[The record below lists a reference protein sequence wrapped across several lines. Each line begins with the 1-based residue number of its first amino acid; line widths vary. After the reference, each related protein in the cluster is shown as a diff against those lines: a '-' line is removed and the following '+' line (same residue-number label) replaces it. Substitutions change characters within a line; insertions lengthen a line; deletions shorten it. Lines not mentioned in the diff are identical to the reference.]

1 MPISNTT
8 PTKTTFYDSSRLG
21 ITSHAMAI
29 ISKYVSRRDLGVSSS
44 KYCGILVFK
53 NIHHYSYASHEN
65 TCTIFRSLYSEGNMS
80 SLFSLFLFASNA
92 HAHGIWGHIHVT
104 GWAIEYTKNPELQE
118 FFSDPV
124 VRNSALFGSAFTDS
138 GYFPFVES
146 IAQHSNIYSEY
157 THWEPYVEDYIK
169 WMLQNDPPPFTSLA
183 SKKRVAFLM
192 GTASHGLQDE
202 IFDSLFIH
210 WGEEKDGEGQETL
223 DPACDGFLAREGE
236 LRFYPYEEIPLE
248 PLIDIYSRLDP
259 DITEQVIADSVAMM
273 VGLYVN
279 EDSGQNTAR
288 QLADLY
294 GENLIWSEQHYLD
307 PNIPGSIQSEI
318 IPTSR
323 YMEAIW
329 KRLHN
334 EFTSDDILIATFP
347 EEHRY
352 LNSTE
357 ADSVG
362 SWSTLIFGAGVD
374 AARID
379 ASLRSWNGKLVSTSL
394 KGTQWGAEW
403 TRLVRIL
410 PEEDLKQNTQYIV
423 NLRTIE
429 AINGKSK
436 EQIGFLFKTECTNP
450 SSVQCLTTGTPDVA
464 SRTGEKPEE
473 TAKKTMGC
481 SHNSQDSDLAWLLIG
496 LGSILLWQRK
506 TQQKT

>member
-1 MPISNTT
+1 
-8 PTKTTFYDSSRLG
+8 
-21 ITSHAMAI
+21 
-29 ISKYVSRRDLGVSSS
+29 
-44 KYCGILVFK
+44 
-53 NIHHYSYASHEN
+53 
-65 TCTIFRSLYSEGNMS
+65 MS
-80 SLFSLFLFASNA
+80 SLFSLFLFVSNA
-92 HAHGIWGHIHVT
+92 NAHGIWGHIHVT
-104 GWAIEYTKNPELQE
+104 GWAIEYTNNPELQE

-157 THWEPYVEDYIK
+157 THWEPYVEDYIQ
-169 WMLQNDPPPFTSLA
+169 WMLQNDPPPFTSLE

-202 IFDSLFIH
+202 IFDSLFLH

-236 LRFYPYEEIPLE
+236 LRFYPSEEIPLE
-248 PLIDIYSRLDP
+248 PLLDIYARLDP
-259 DITEQVIADSVAMM
+259 DIDEQIIADSVAMM

-279 EDSGQNTAR
+279 EDSGQNTAG
-288 QLADLY
+288 QLAEMY

-334 EFTSDDILIATFP
+334 EFTADDILIATFP

-357 ADSVG
+357 ASSVG
-362 SWSTLIFGAGVD
+362 SWSTLVFGAGVD
-374 AARID
+374 GAQID
-379 ASLRSWNGKLVSTSL
+379 ASLRSWSGDLLPSSL
-394 KGTQWGAEW
+394 QGTQWGAEW

-410 PEEDLKQNTQYIV
+410 PEEDLKENMHYIV
-423 NLRTIE
+423 SLRNIE
-429 AINGKSK
+429 AINGSKK
-436 EQIGFLFKTECTNP
+436 EQTGFLFQTECTNP
-450 SSVQCLTTGTPDVA
+450 NSIQCQSIGTPDVA
-464 SRTGEKPEE
+464 SRTGEPPEE
-473 TAKKTMGC
+473 ETTTASGC
-481 SHNSQDSDLAWLLIG
+481 VHTPQNSDLAWLLIG
-496 LGSILLWQRK
+496 LGCTLLFPRK
-506 TQQKT
+506 KHQNT